1 MSKEV
6 EVIFKEE
13 KKGQFKIGQRKKVK
27 LGYARNYLLPQ
38 KLAVLVSSENMTYI
52 EKIKGQAK
60 VHEENLKKKAE
71 SIKTEIDG
79 KTIVFKHKVHDE
91 VKLYGSVS
99 SIDIAKEL
107 NTAFKVDVDRYDIR
121 LPIPIKV
128 IGEYTVDV
136 NIHAEVNIAIK
147 VDVQAEKEKPK
158 DAKKSTK
165 TKK

>member
-27 LGYARNYLLPQ
+27 LGYAINYLLPQ

-52 EKIKGQAK
+52 EKIKDQAK
-60 VHEENLKKKAE
+60 VHEETLKKKAE
-71 SIKTEIDG
+71 AVKTEIDG

-99 SIDIAKEL
+99 SADIAKEL
-107 NTAFKVDVDRYDIR
+107 NAVFKVEVDRYDIR
-121 LPIPIKV
+121 LAIPIKV
-128 IGEYTVDV
+128 IGEYTVGV